1 LTTAAAGPT
10 GVWLVDKPAGP
21 TSHDVVASIRRRLGR
36 RVKVGHTGTLD
47 PFATGLLVVL
57 VGRATRLAPYL
68 SALDKTYRAVVR
80 LGATSATGDP
90 EGPITITGEPP
101 PADRVAAVLDTFV
114 GRQSQRV
121 PAYAGVKV
129 GGERLY
135 RRARRGEAVEAPERE
150 IVIQRLDLLSYDP
163 GTGRLQVEVRC
174 GKGTYIRQLAADI
187 GERLSSGGYCAELR
201 RTAVGD
207 LDVADAVPPDAVD
220 AGPGIGLRR
229 ALAGMP
235 ALELGPRE
243 AALVRHGRLV
253 PGEAQETVAL
263 VAGEEVLAVARP
275 AGQGLLRPVVVLAP
289 VPVPPSPES
298 GGRS

>member
-1 LTTAAAGPT
+1 MTGAAAGPA

-57 VGRATRLAPYL
+57 VGRATRLAPFL
-68 SALDKTYRAVVR
+68 SELDKTYHAVVR

-90 EGPITITGEPP
+90 EGPIRVTGELP
-101 PADRVAAVLDTFV
+101 PADRVAAILPTFV
-114 GRQSQRV
+114 GQQRQRV
-121 PAYAGVKV
+121 PAFASVKV

-135 RRARRGEAVEAPERE
+135 SRARRGEAVEAPERE
-150 IVIQRLDLLSYDP
+150 IVVYRLDLLSYDRS
-163 GTGRLQVEVRC
+163 TGDLQVEVRC

-187 GERLSSGGYCAELR
+187 GERLGSGGYCAELR

-220 AGPGIGLRR
+220 SGPGIGLRR
-229 ALAGMP
+229 ALAGM
-235 ALELGPRE
+235 AAVELGPRE
-243 AALVRHGRLV
+243 AELVRHGRPV
-253 PGEAQETVAL
+253 PGEAGESVAL

-275 AGQGLLRPVVVLAP
+275 AGEGLLHPLVVLAP
-289 VPVPPSPES
+289 AAASLPPEP
-298 GGRS
+298 GRGS